1 MNTAPIVVRIL
12 KRRSTRNDNLSDNRD
27 RYSGWRERAG
37 CKFNLGRVNILRL
50 WHYKLI
56 PYLPRQQLLSQW
68 RECCCIAKSITEKGT
83 PNHILVNRIM
93 DYTIFDFVHYSKL
106 VYFEMCKRKYNVNWQ
121 KFAQYFPL
129 YIGVPYWTTED
140 LFKDWH
146 NDVYLRQCL
155 YNLEEKAICNGV
167 PADEWQR
174 IYDRFKDFT
183 PLQEIK

>member
-1 MNTAPIVVRIL
+1 M
-12 KRRSTRNDNLSDNRD
+12 
-27 RYSGWRERAG
+27 
-37 CKFNLGRVNILRL
+37 RL

-68 RECCCIAKSITEKGT
+68 RECCCIAKSIAEKGT
-83 PNHILVNRIM
+83 PNHILVNRIN
-93 DYTIFDFVHYSKL
+93 DYPIDHFYAYCFAVYREMKKRNYKCDWEKLKKTLYQIVCIYVH
-106 VYFEMCKRKYNVNWQ
+106 VE
-121 KFAQYFPL
+121 L
-129 YIGVPYWTTED
+129 YDV
-140 LFKDWH
+140 FRDWH

-155 YNLEEKAICNGV
+155 YNLEEKAICNGI